1 MLYVLDRSDHKKLR
15 TIYGNDKAASVTGG
29 GQPNYPY
36 GSVMVLETWSALKD
50 ADANTMR
57 KEKGFGAAYG
67 AARNG
72 EREYVG
78 YTLARAFSTA
88 PQNSALS
95 PPSWSRPY
103 SGRGRS
109 GYSGSRAGCHHQ
121 ELRLC
126 P

>member
-1 MLYVLDRSDHKKLR
+1 MLYVLYRSDHKKLR

-78 YTLARAFSTA
+78 YTLARAGRNPRDVTVIIVAEPGTVSENIRIIVGEIWRMLT
-88 PQNSALS
+88 
-95 PPSWSRPY
+95 SWTRI
-103 SGRGRS
+103 RVV
-109 GYSGSRAGCHHQ
+109 
-121 ELRLC
+121 
-126 P
+126 